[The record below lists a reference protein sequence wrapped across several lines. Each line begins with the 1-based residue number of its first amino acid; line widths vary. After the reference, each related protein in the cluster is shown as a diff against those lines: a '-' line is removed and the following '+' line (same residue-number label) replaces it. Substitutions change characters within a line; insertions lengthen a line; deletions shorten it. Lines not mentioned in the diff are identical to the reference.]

1 MVGEKIRVT
10 MHSSRVAVNSKHNDR
25 QFDTSKTDHINPEL
39 SKNNIYWQW
48 NMDPVTG
55 ERPGTFEDAEE
66 EFYMEHFISGLEA
79 KNARYIKNGHK
90 ERCRTMDQY
99 RKAEQ
104 SRPEETI
111 YMIGDKDMGVRPET
125 LWQIVSEQLAW
136 KREMFPQN
144 VTLDVALHVDEA
156 GGPHVHER
164 AVWIG
169 HDEEG
174 NEVEG
179 QKKALDEMGINRL
192 DMEAPESKVNNSKMA
207 YTQLYRKHFIEL
219 CQQHGFDVEE
229 IPKEASKNGLSLIQ
243 FQYNQEAERLERATL
258 ENSRLVSENERLGD
272 EIKAGHDELE
282 RTMTQKIEASKI
294 RHSHRDKER
303 ESYHKDSL
311 VQARNIAIDARK
323 DREAAEQYYRWA
335 TYEKKDAEKLQ
346 ADYETGS
353 KLKVEYE
360 EKLAGLETEIERKS
374 RTIANERFE
383 RFVSY
388 SSQPDMTKAMEEFMN
403 QFQYGD
409 EKGHTLL
416 DEFNEQYEKYLEKM
430 ERDWRED
437 IWDEDLDR

>member
-1 MVGEKIRVT
+1 MASEKIRVT
-10 MHSSRVAVNSKHNDR
+10 IHSSRVAVNSKHNDR

-55 ERPGTFEDAEE
+55 VRPGTFEDAEE
-66 EFYMEHFISGLEA
+66 EFYTEHFTRGLEA

-90 ERCRTMDQY
+90 ERCRTMEQY

-111 YMIGDKDMGVRPET
+111 YMIGDKDTGIKPET

-169 HDEEG
+169 HDEDG

-192 DMEAPESKVNNSKMA
+192 NMEAPESKVNNSKMA

-282 RTMTQKIEASKI
+282 RTMTQRIEASKI

-323 DREAAEQYYRWA
+323 DNVYTPESVNRAIKRIYEDYNKKELEKAKEEDREPLLLPHFSAHNLRHTFCTRLCENESNLKVIQSVMGHSDIQTTMDIYAECTQ
-335 TYEKKDAEKLQ
+335 EKKAE
-346 ADYETGS
+346 
-353 KLKVEYE
+353 VF
-360 EKLAGLETEIERKS
+360 
-374 RTIANERFE
+374 ANLNGKIM
-383 RFVSY
+383 V
-388 SSQPDMTKAMEEFMN
+388 K
-403 QFQYGD
+403 
-409 EKGHTLL
+409 
-416 DEFNEQYEKYLEKM
+416 
-430 ERDWRED
+430 
-437 IWDEDLDR
+437 